1 MIAMRAIVLL
11 LALVGA
17 AMAEPMEARW
27 STATV
32 VDGIHVWSA
41 SANGQYWGYARG
53 RVLAT
58 PEAIFR
64 RIGDFESLPKVY
76 PWLDRVRVLARGEDT
91 ALVYFH
97 YDLPWPLSDRSYTAR
112 HHWWTEP
119 SGTIVL
125 AVEDA
130 NDAVPPVDDGAI
142 RVEQV
147 LTRIVMAPALDG
159 TASDVEYLFRAD
171 MAGLLPRSVRAQT
184 AWKVPLNVVL
194 SMRHSLEPRYVR
206 ADPDRGADGSLVR

>member
-1 MIAMRAIVLL
+1 MHATLLVALLIAFCGVAP
-11 LALVGA
+11 A
-17 AMAEPMEARW
+17 APTEARW
-27 STATV
+27 VPATS
-32 VDGIHVWSA
+32 VDGVQVWSA
-41 SANGQYWGYARG
+41 QADGQYWGYARG

-64 RIGDFESLPKVY
+64 RIGDFESLPSVY
-76 PWLDRVRVLARGEDT
+76 PWLDRVRVLERGEDT

-112 HHWWTEP
+112 HRWWTEP

-125 AVEDA
+125 DVQDA
-130 NDAVPPVDDGAI
+130 NDDVPPADDGAV
-142 RVEQV
+142 RVEHV
-147 LTRIVMAPALDG
+147 LTRIVMAPVLDG

-171 MAGLLPRSVRAQT
+171 MAGMLPRSVRAQT

-194 SMRHSLEPRYVR
+194 SMRRSLEP
-206 ADPDRGADGSLVR
+206 PDAPRIDGLAKVSP

>member
-1 MIAMRAIVLL
+1 MRATVLV
-11 LALVGA
+11 ALVIALSGEAGA
-17 AMAEPMEARW
+17 ASEAHW
-27 STATV
+27 SPAAV
-32 VDGIHVWSA
+32 VDGIHVWA
-41 SANGQYWGYARG
+41 AETDEGYWGYARG

-58 PEAIFR
+58 PAAIFG
-64 RIGDFESLPKVY
+64 RISDFEALPKVY
-76 PWLDRVRVLARGEDT
+76 PWLDRVRVLERGDDT

-125 AVEDA
+125 DVEDA
-130 NDAVPPVDDGAI
+130 NDAVPPVDDGAV
-142 RVEQV
+142 RVEHV
-147 LTRIVMAPALDG
+147 LTRIVIAPALDG

-171 MAGLLPRSVRAQT
+171 MAGMLPRSVRAQT

-194 SMRHSLEPRYVR
+194 SMRHSLEPRNTS
-206 ADPDRGADGSLVR
+206 RGGDGARG